1 MKNSLPGNVLKS
13 LSNAEVRRLTTRV
26 QLSRLLPV
34 VLLLLLACVH
44 SQVATSS
51 LRGVVSDPSGA
62 VIAGVTVVLERKD
75 VGFHARRQ
83 TDANG
88 TYQFQQVPPG
98 TYALTLTSAGFAE
111 QQGNVQL
118 LVDQPAT
125 RNVSLQVNSTTTTVD
140 VDSAMPVLNTTD
152 ASIGNAVENASVQ
165 ALPMEGRNVPDLLS
179 LQPGVLYLGHNVNQ
193 DQDSRSGS
201 VAGARSDQGNVTLD
215 GLDNNDQVHGY
226 AFTGVLRSTLDSVDE
241 FRVSTTNSG
250 VDSGRS
256 SGAQVNVVSR
266 SGTNSIHG
274 SVYEYNR
281 NTFTAAN
288 NWFNK
293 EAELAEGRPNRPGE
307 LIRNTFGAAVGG
319 PIKKDKMFF
328 FLNYEAQRTAEN
340 QQVTQIVPTAS
351 FRAGSLTYPY
361 INSSSGQSVFTLT
374 PSDFAKLDPHCSG
387 LGTCPWGAGDDPNIL
402 AVFNSYPMPN
412 GSLAGDGYNT
422 NSFSWSAPN
431 PTRLATYIG
440 KIDYAIS
447 DRHRMFVRGNLQ
459 NDHRSDPPPLPGGA
473 PINTYTSNTKGIGVG
488 EIWTISPSVV
498 NNARYGFIRQGY
510 SNRGSGSG
518 PYVTL
523 ASVSNPVGETRTSLF
538 KVPGHNFIDD
548 LTWTKG
554 KHTLQFGANYRI
566 VHAITD
572 TDAYSYNTAA
582 SSFGEYFDSIA
593 NTGQDLDPS
602 GFPQLGFPS
611 VAPGFDN
618 SYSYAAMNLAG
629 VIAAVNLNYVYKVS
643 QGSGSLLPQGALV
656 DRNFKS
662 NQFEYY
668 VQDTFRVRP
677 NLSLTFGVRH
687 SLAQTPYEVNGQ
699 QVQQDVSVNKW
710 FDTRVTQAALGN
722 SVQPNF
728 NYVLSGK
735 ANHGKPMWPMA
746 NLNFAPRVGIAYA
759 FDQKTSIR
767 AGFGMDYD
775 NFGMAVANIVS
786 TGGSAGLLGS
796 NATPAG
802 WVAPGAAPR
811 FTGLQNIPTNLSI
824 LTQPTSTVG
833 FPYQPP
839 LGAEGFVFTVDDGV
853 KTPYSYQMDFSVQR
867 ELPGGF
873 TVELA
878 YVGRLGRRLLQN
890 RDLGMP
896 LNLVD
901 RKSGMDYFHA
911 ADLIETMAYNS
922 VPTTSVK
929 PIPYWENL
937 FPDAAGS
944 GASGVGT
951 PGYSATQNIYDH
963 FRTDLLNASYAIY
976 DMDVL
981 CSPGCGGVTN
991 RYYPS
996 QYSDLF
1002 TQSSIGTSS
1011 YHSGQIIVRHPMRH
1025 GLQADFNYTFGKSID
1040 LGSDSERLGGV
1051 FNTVSNTTFNSFSQI
1066 INVFNP
1072 KLNRAVSDFDTR
1084 HLITLDWVYQL
1095 PFGHSQQFLGGA
1107 HGFLN
1112 AVIGGWQLSGLGRWT
1127 GGLPFGSQ
1135 VAAGWVT
1142 AWSYQSFLVST
1153 GNVKIHKHYVP
1164 GQGPQVFADPNA
1176 LEANILS
1183 GSPLRYPIPGE
1194 AGTRNAFRGDGFF
1207 GIDGGLSKK
1216 WEVRERMN
1224 LNFSWEVFNVTNAV
1238 RFDTNPN
1245 YSLQSQ
1251 FNAGNFGFYSAT
1263 LTQPRIQQFSL
1274 RLSF

>member
-125 RNVSLQVNSTTTTVD
+125 RNVSLQVNSTMTSVD

-582 SSFGEYFDSIA
+582 SSFGEPAKILTLPDS
-593 NTGQDLDPS
+593 
-602 GFPQLGFPS
+602 
-611 VAPGFDN
+611 
-618 SYSYAAMNLAG
+618 
-629 VIAAVNLNYVYKVS
+629 LNW
-643 QGSGSLLPQGALV
+643 GSLVL
-656 DRNFKS
+656 R
-662 NQFEYY
+662 
-668 VQDTFRVRP
+668 
-677 NLSLTFGVRH
+677 
-687 SLAQTPYEVNGQ
+687 
-699 QVQQDVSVNKW
+699 QV
-710 FDTRVTQAALGN
+710 L
-722 SVQPNF
+722 
-728 NYVLSGK
+728 
-735 ANHGKPMWPMA
+735 
-746 NLNFAPRVGIAYA
+746 I
-759 FDQKTSIR
+759 
-767 AGFGMDYD
+767 
-775 NFGMAVANIVS
+775 
-786 TGGSAGLLGS
+786 
-796 NATPAG
+796 
-802 WVAPGAAPR
+802 
-811 FTGLQNIPTNLSI
+811 IPT
-824 LTQPTSTVG
+824 
-833 FPYQPP
+833 
-839 LGAEGFVFTVDDGV
+839 
-853 KTPYSYQMDFSVQR
+853 
-867 ELPGGF
+867 
-873 TVELA
+873 
-878 YVGRLGRRLLQN
+878 
-890 RDLGMP
+890 
-896 LNLVD
+896 
-901 RKSGMDYFHA
+901 
-911 ADLIETMAYNS
+911 
-922 VPTTSVK
+922 
-929 PIPYWENL
+929 
-937 FPDAAGS
+937 
-944 GASGVGT
+944 
-951 PGYSATQNIYDH
+951 AT
-963 FRTDLLNASYAIY
+963 R
-976 DMDVL
+976 
-981 CSPGCGGVTN
+981 P
-991 RYYPS
+991 
-996 QYSDLF
+996 
-1002 TQSSIGTSS
+1002 
-1011 YHSGQIIVRHPMRH
+1011 
-1025 GLQADFNYTFGKSID
+1025 
-1040 LGSDSERLGGV
+1040 
-1051 FNTVSNTTFNSFSQI
+1051 
-1066 INVFNP
+1066 
-1072 KLNRAVSDFDTR
+1072 
-1084 HLITLDWVYQL
+1084 
-1095 PFGHSQQFLGGA
+1095 
-1107 HGFLN
+1107 
-1112 AVIGGWQLSGLGRWT
+1112 
-1127 GGLPFGSQ
+1127 
-1135 VAAGWVT
+1135 
-1142 AWSYQSFLVST
+1142 
-1153 GNVKIHKHYVP
+1153 
-1164 GQGPQVFADPNA
+1164 
-1176 LEANILS
+1176 
-1183 GSPLRYPIPGE
+1183 
-1194 AGTRNAFRGDGFF
+1194 
-1207 GIDGGLSKK
+1207 
-1216 WEVRERMN
+1216 
-1224 LNFSWEVFNVTNAV
+1224 
-1238 RFDTNPN
+1238 
-1245 YSLQSQ
+1245 
-1251 FNAGNFGFYSAT
+1251 
-1263 LTQPRIQQFSL
+1263 
-1274 RLSF
+1274 